1 MKVLIAEDDRTSRM
15 ILKAILAKWGYEVV
29 ETANGDEAWQV
40 LQKDDAPRLAIVDW
54 VMPGMSGEL
63 ICRKLRET
71 KPPRPTYIILLTS
84 KRDKED
90 IVRGLD
96 AGANDYIRKPF
107 DRPELQ
113 ARVKVGER
121 VLQLESVLE
130 DRVRVLEGALA
141 RTQSLE
147 GVLEKHL
154 AVYDEMNRH
163 IGFIEAILEG
173 FSQHFAKEPGPY
185 NQKLKNV
192 SRDASARLEN
202 LKDLIARMMNI

>member
-1 MKVLIAEDDRTSRM
+1 M

-71 KPPRPTYIILLTS
+71 EPPHPTYIILLTS

-121 VLQLESVLE
+121 VLQLESALE
-130 DRVRVLEGALA
+130 DRVRVLEGVLA

-173 FSQHFAKEPGPY
+173 FSEHFAREPGTF
-185 NQKLKNV
+185 NKKLESL